1 MDFIE
6 IDLADVSRLLG
17 KKKKEILIAKRIKK
31 EVQLDES
38 FSFKACAFTYDKSI
52 CRK

>member
-17 KKKKEILIAKRIKK
+17 IHSTLNLVVFCFECDCVCML
-31 EVQLDES
+31 
-38 FSFKACAFTYDKSI
+38 
-52 CRK
+52 